1 MSTLIILVCSFF
13 LLWLL
18 NIYALNR
25 FLTLSLIGRI
35 AMGIMLLFTGSSHFF
50 KTSEM
55 VLMMPAF
62 MPYKTLVVHLTG
74 AMELAFAIALIIPR
88 YSKWTAIVLIV
99 FLLAILPANIIG
111 SFKEVSLGGME
122 HGPTYLYF
130 RIPLQFLFIAW
141 TYYFGIRLA
150 KAQRETVKPHPIRT
164 N

>member
-1 MSTLIILVCSFF
+1 MSTLIILVSSFF

-18 NIYALNR
+18 NIYAFNH

-35 AMGIMLLFTGSSHFF
+35 AMGIMLLFTGSSHFI

-55 VLMMPAF
+55 VQMMPDF
-62 MPYKTLVVHLTG
+62 MPYKVLFVHLTG
-74 AMELAFAIALIIPR
+74 AMELAFAIAFIIPR
-88 YSKWTAIVLIV
+88 YLKWTAIAIIA

-111 SFKEVSLGGME
+111 SFKEVPLGGME
-122 HGPTYLYF
+122 HGPIYLYF

-150 KAQRETVKPHPIRT
+150 KSQHETVTPIQ
-164 N
+164 